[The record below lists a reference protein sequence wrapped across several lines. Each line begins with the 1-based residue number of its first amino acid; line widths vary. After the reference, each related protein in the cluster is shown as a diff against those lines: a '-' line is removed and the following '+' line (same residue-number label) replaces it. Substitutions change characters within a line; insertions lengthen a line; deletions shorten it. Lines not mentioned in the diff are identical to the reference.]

1 MLPSLEGQLKSFQI
15 ISLNPSNLNCVLT
28 RDKAVQSILYRSRRV
43 SGFSS
48 LKGQEERRRS
58 VVQITKSKSQKEE
71 RTRSAGK
78 FFIKRDPTSLA

>member
-48 LKGQEERRRS
+48 LKRQERTEG
-58 VVQITKSKSQKEE
+58 
-71 RTRSAGK
+71 TRSAGK